1 MINSKSKEKPSEAD
15 FLGQDVEPEKDKKK
29 PLLTNKN
36 KVLLLSIFAVLV
48 AALLYGRNVE
58 MPSTSETSE
67 NTDVLPPPTE
77 NELAKALPTDKQIAS
92 DKSTIGQTM
101 KNQRDAEFQEA
112 KETGDVFMD
121 SLISQTESKPISFDS
136 IEDPKMKEAPAKLKR
151 SEYNPNIPQQPTP
164 EPNTGNIENQIAID
178 SSARLQSIIQSLG
191 TTDTNVYEAA
201 LKKNETQKIKP
212 SIVSFAD
219 PKDYGDYDTNGGY
232 KVVKNGQVTS
242 SGDGGS
248 DQALFKV
255 ALGSRYYGS
264 PEIMLVSD
272 DKGPAIIRI
281 YEGPL
286 KGAVLAG
293 TYSLND
299 LSEGINITLDR
310 MSYNGRKY
318 NIDARVLDLKSGR
331 PVVSDDVDHHYLE
344 RYGSLGLAVMASGFA
359 DTLRGTT
366 QVVGENGNVTVVEE
380 PISKTKDRFIYAL
393 GQVGSAWSQ
402 ELTKNMNRPI
412 TVYKFVDTGVQVLFM
427 DEVEIF

>member
-1 MINSKSKEKPSEAD
+1 MINRNKEKPAETD
-15 FLGQDVEPEKDKKK
+15 FLGQDAEPEKNGKK
-29 PLLTNKN
+29 PILTKKN
-36 KVLLLSIFAVLV
+36 KIVLFSVFAVLV

-77 NELAKALPTDKQIAS
+77 NELSKALPTDKQVAS

-101 KNQRDAEFQEA
+101 KNQRDVEFQEA

-136 IEDPKMKEAPAKLKR
+136 IEEPKMKEAPTKLKR
-151 SEYNPNIPQQPTP
+151 SEYNPNIAQKTVPDENAANPD
-164 EPNTGNIENQIAID
+164 NQISID
-178 SSARLQSIIQSLG
+178 SSTRLQSIIQSLG
-191 TTDTNVYEAA
+191 TTDTNLYETA
-201 LKKNETQKIKP
+201 LKKNTDNQKAKP

-219 PKDYGDYDTNGGY
+219 PKEYGDYDSNGGY

-242 SGDGGS
+242 DGDGS

-272 DKGPAIIRI
+272 DKGPAVIRI

-293 TYSLND
+293 SYSLND
-299 LSEGINITLDR
+299 LAEGINISLDR
-310 MSYNGRKY
+310 MSFNGRKY
-318 NIDARVLDLKSGR
+318 NIDAKVLDLKSGR
-331 PVVSDDVDHHYLE
+331 PVVSDDVNHHYLE

-402 ELTKNMNRPI
+402 ELTKNMSRPI

>member
-1 MINSKSKEKPSEAD
+1 MINKSKEATAD
-15 FLGQDVEPEKDKKK
+15 FLSQDSEPEKNGKK
-29 PLLTNKN
+29 PLLNKKN
-36 KVLLLSIFAVLV
+36 KIVIASVAAILV
-48 AALLYGRNVE
+48 AAVIYGKNVE
-58 MPSTSETSE
+58 MPVSSETSA

-77 NELAKALPTDKQIAS
+77 NELAKALPTDQQVAS

-101 KNQRDAEFQEA
+101 KSQRDAEFKEA
-112 KETGDVFMD
+112 RETGDVFMD
-121 SLISQTESKPISFDS
+121 SLISEKESKPISFDS
-136 IEDPKMKEAPAKLKR
+136 IEEPKMKEAPAKLKR
-151 SEYNPNIPQQPTP
+151 SEYNPNLPQQQPQA
-164 EPNTGNIENQIAID
+164 EKKDDNQIAID
-178 SSARLQSIIQSLG
+178 SSTRLQNIIQSLG
-191 TTDTNVYEAA
+191 STEDTNLYETA
-201 LKKNETQKIKP
+201 LKKNTKDQKPKS

-219 PKDYGDYDTNGGY
+219 PKDYGDYDINGGY

-242 SGDGGS
+242 DGDGS

-272 DKGPAIIRI
+272 DKGPAVIRI

-299 LSEGINITLDR
+299 LSEGINISLDR
-310 MSYNGRKY
+310 MSFNGRKY

-331 PVVSDDVDHHYLE
+331 PVVSDDVDHHYFE

-402 ELTKNMNRPI
+402 ELTKNMSRPI